1 MEQEEAT
8 ITPGFDSETL
18 VAMPVEVLANIFDNL
33 TFDEVANYCESDPR
47 VKAKC
52 ANYDLLGRASRK
64 YIAQHAPIA
73 GTVKSDYDH
82 ALLIERG
89 YVSTYYYD
97 PDSGEVEFGLSECD
111 DAFLF
116 SVPGLPASA
125 GTQVYLFGDKQSYN
139 PHSPGIG
146 IVYSSPENL
155 RRDVMSNLQDPHF
168 KVHYIVAG
176 FVEMEEDTT
185 LSSLD
190 TLIKTGSYV
199 DYVFFLITLP

>member
-8 ITPGFDSETL
+8 IDPGFDSDTL
-18 VAMPVEVLANIFDNL
+18 VAMPAEVLANIFDNL

-47 VKAKC
+47 IKAKC

-97 PDSGEVEFGLSECD
+97 CESGEVEFGSTTDD

-116 SVPGLPASA
+116 GIPGLPPPA
-125 GTQVYLFGDKQSYN
+125 GTQVYLFADG
-139 PHSPGIG
+139 HSAYPETTGIG
-146 IVYSSPENL
+146 IVYSSPEDL
-155 RRDVMSNLQDPHF
+155 RRDVMSILQDPEF
-168 KVHYIVAG
+168 DAYYTIAW
-176 FVEMEEDTT
+176 FVRQDRNTA
-185 LSSLD
+185 LSRLD